1 MFLVHL
7 PRGHGS
13 ADELMILMSSEGVL
27 WQKPEVSEER
37 GPDLSPHCSL
47 HWLWLGL
54 GVIPVGSW
62 GKEG

>member
-37 GPDLSPHCSL
+37 GQICLPTAASIGS
-47 HWLWLGL
+47 GL
-54 GVIPVGSW
+54 A
-62 GKEG
+62 